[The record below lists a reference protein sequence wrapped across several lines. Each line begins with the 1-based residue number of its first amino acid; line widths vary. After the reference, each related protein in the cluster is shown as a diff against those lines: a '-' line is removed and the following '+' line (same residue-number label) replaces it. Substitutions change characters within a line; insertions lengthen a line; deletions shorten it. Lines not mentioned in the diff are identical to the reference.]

1 MQDEIC
7 SGNTYKAYK
16 YCSVVAVG
24 RRTHKPMI
32 EIKIAQP
39 GASITR
45 CVAELAGGYS
55 LQKAKTLAS
64 FFFANVNKKVLH
76 MTSFFQL
83 NCASQ
88 RYKTAINCSLRALQ
102 REN

>member
-64 FFFANVNKKVLH
+64 FFCKCEQK
-76 MTSFFQL
+76 S
-83 NCASQ
+83 AS
-88 RYKTAINCSLRALQ
+88 YDIIFSAKLCLTKI
-102 REN
+102 